1 MNVPMKV
8 IDRDLL
14 LRLNDNSTKDGRKQ
28 QLSAEQITGYP
39 RQQYIVNFLF
49 DHEWESGKDIRM
61 SVILKPGALTAWLD
75 VSQAEFD
82 AIPDV
87 SMSELDWEAA
97 VCVGTPQW
105 VR

>member
-8 IDRDLL
+8 IDRDLI
-14 LRLNDNSTKDGRKQ
+14 LRLNDSSGKAKRKQ
-28 QLSAEQITGYP
+28 YLSPEQLATYP
-39 RQQYIVNFLF
+39 RQQYIVNFRF
-49 DHEWESGKDIRM
+49 DHEWDGGKDVRL

-75 VSQAEFD
+75 VSQQEFD

-105 VR
+105 VK